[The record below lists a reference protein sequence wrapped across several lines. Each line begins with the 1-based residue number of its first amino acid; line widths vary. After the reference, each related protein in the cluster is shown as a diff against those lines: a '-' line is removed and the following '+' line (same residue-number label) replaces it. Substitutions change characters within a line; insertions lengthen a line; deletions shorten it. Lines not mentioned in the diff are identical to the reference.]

1 MFSFMTKVNHETLA
15 TLNCIGHGPL
25 AVLIN
30 DLPKNVTREDP
41 TIAILSLLYV
51 HCCFIV
57 TEEERGPLPYVPTS
71 LV

>member
-1 MFSFMTKVNHETLA
+1 MTNVNYKTLA
-15 TLNCIGHGPL
+15 TLTCISHGPL

-30 DLPKNVTREDP
+30 NLPKNVTWENP
-41 TIAILSLLYV
+41 TIAILSFLYV

-57 TEEERGPLPYVPTS
+57 TEEERGPLPYVTTG